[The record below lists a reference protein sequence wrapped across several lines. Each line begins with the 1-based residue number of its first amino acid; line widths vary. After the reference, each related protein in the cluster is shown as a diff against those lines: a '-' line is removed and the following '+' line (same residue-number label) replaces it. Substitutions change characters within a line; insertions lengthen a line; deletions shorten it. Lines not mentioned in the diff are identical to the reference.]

1 MTLGFS
7 PYLNITNHA
16 RLVMTRDI
24 SLCREE
30 QGVCDGWGPGGAYAL
45 SLSIGSLSS
54 DVFKRRTSTGS

>member
-1 MTLGFS
+1 MNKVTSGFC

-30 QGVCDGWGPGGAYAL
+30 QGGV
-45 SLSIGSLSS
+45 
-54 DVFKRRTSTGS
+54 